1 MPLWKEGPVF
11 GLLSGHRIRK
21 GASRA
26 TRSHSAMFVLIQDV
40 GGAAHLLG
48 DGDVSV
54 VIGSIVRLGQK
65 IKPQGFDC
73 FVVQPHGI
81 FFPRGTAG
89 GEMSPTGGVDSQAK
103 YTGEGPAGTRT
114 EGSEKKR
121 ATPPHV

>member
-1 MPLWKEGPVF
+1 
-11 GLLSGHRIRK
+11 
-21 GASRA
+21 
-26 TRSHSAMFVLIQDV
+26 MFVLIQDV

-103 YTGEGPAGTRT
+103 YTGEGPAGTRV
-114 EGSEKKR
+114 GKKKGNP
-121 ATPPHV
+121 TSCVIISHSVNSGGFWSWLK